1 MLIQSP
7 LLHAITHATAAQLRV
22 QALVLVAVVLIAAVL
37 GTVAERS
44 LRRLPDWRSAIRATL
59 RYGPAFPLIALLL
72 LLLVRHVDESVRSL
86 ELLKIAQP
94 VLGVLLL
101 VRVGNEVTRRLFA
114 NDNGTR
120 LLVRAVSIGL
130 WIVLLLHL
138 SGLLP
143 ELHESL
149 DSVAVTM
156 GKQRMSLWTLLT
168 GIAAVGIT
176 LLIALWVSS
185 LLEAR
190 LMRTGIDASL
200 RLVFT
205 RLLRSVVLVVAVLTA
220 LQMVGIDLTVLSV
233 FGGAL
238 GVGLGLGLQ
247 KIAANYVSGFVI
259 LLERSLRVGDNVRVD
274 TFQGRIVDIKTRY
287 TLVRSAGGTDAIIP
301 NEQLIANRI
310 ENLSY
315 SDPNVWLSTS
325 VGVSYDADIEKV
337 LPLLREAALSVPRVL
352 RDPGPSA
359 VLDNFG
365 SDSINIT
372 VGYWINDPENGTLGV
387 KGAVNLAIWRA
398 LKDAGIEIPFPQRVL
413 HWAEGSAPVPGDG
426 SPAEPAPAT
435 R

>member
-7 LLHAITHATAAQLRV
+7 LLHAITHASAAQLRV
-22 QALVLVAVVLIAAVL
+22 QALVLVAVVVIAAVL

-190 LMRTGIDASL
+190 LMRTSIDASL

-413 HWAEGSAPVPGDG
+413 HWAEGSAPAPGNG
-426 SPAEPAPAT
+426 GPAEPAPAS

>member
-7 LLHAITHATAAQLRV
+7 LLHAITHATAAQLRL
-22 QALVLVAVVLIAAVL
+22 QALVLVAVVVIAAVL
-37 GTVAERS
+37 GTVVERS
-44 LRRLPDWRSAIRATL
+44 LRRLPDWRSAIRATA
-59 RYGPAFPLIALLL
+59 RYGPAFPLTALLL
-72 LLLVRHVDESVRSL
+72 LLLLRHVDESVRSL

-114 NDNGTR
+114 NDHGTR

-130 WIVLLLHL
+130 WFVLLLHL

-143 ELHESL
+143 ELRESL

-168 GIAAVGIT
+168 GVAAVGLT

-190 LMRTGIDASL
+190 LMRTSIDASL

-274 TFQGRIVDIKTRY
+274 AFQGRIVDIKTRY

-325 VGVSYDADIEKV
+325 VGVSYNADIDKV

-352 RDPGPSA
+352 REPGPSA

-413 HWAEGSAPVPGDG
+413 HWAEGSAPVPGNG
-426 SPAEPAPAT
+426 SAAESAPAV

>member
-7 LLHAITHATAAQLRV
+7 LLHAIAHATAAQLRM
-22 QALVLVAVVLIAAVL
+22 QALVLIAVVVVAAAL
-37 GTVAERS
+37 GTVVERS
-44 LRRLPDWRSAIRATL
+44 LRRLPDWRSAMRATL
-59 RYGPAFPLIALLL
+59 RYGPAFPLMALLL

-94 VLGVLLL
+94 LLGVLLL

-114 NDNGTR
+114 NDHTTR

-130 WIVLLLHL
+130 WAVLLLHL

-143 ELHESL
+143 ELRESL

-168 GIAAVGIT
+168 GVAAVGIT

-190 LMRTGIDASL
+190 LMRTPIDASL

-220 LQMVGIDLTVLSV
+220 LQMVGIDLTVLGV

-259 LLERSLRVGDNVRVD
+259 LLERSLRVGDNVRLD

-287 TLVRSAGGTDAIIP
+287 TLVRSAAGIDAIIP

-325 VGVSYDADIEKV
+325 VGVSYDTDIDKV

-352 RDPGPSA
+352 REPAPSA

-365 SDSINIT
+365 SDAINIT
-372 VGYWINDPENGTLGV
+372 VGYWISDPENGTLGV

-413 HWAEGSAPVPGDG
+413 HWAEGSAPNRGNASAQTTP
-426 SPAEPAPAT
+426 PH
-435 R
+435 